1 MSSEISRL
9 PRGFQAPEIQRPLKK
24 PRKQWKLLWKSCGV
38 GCNELSEK
46 TPRQMDAQGQRSERE
61 GRGGERAPRLDAV
74 FQVVPVSGETK
85 VAPLL
90 RPRRWQVPFEV
101 VIEDVELR
109 A

>member
-1 MSSEISRL
+1 MEVVVEKLRSGMQRAERKDAKANGRARAKKRAGGE
-9 PRGFQAPEIQRPLKK
+9 RGR
-24 PRKQWKLLWKSCGV
+24 
-38 GCNELSEK
+38 
-46 TPRQMDAQGQRSERE
+46 
-61 GRGGERAPRLDAV
+61 ERAPRLDAV